1 MNRIVLIWIPLLL
14 LVFASCKP
22 GKKLLRKSKTV
33 TDTTV
38 VDSLATVPQPQI
50 DIFDVKADGHM
61 VIMELPV
68 DTANINNIDTTI
80 ATSSTEYMPPA
91 EVDFTT
97 FKGKAKM
104 NYSGG
109 GMSQDF
115 TANIR
120 MAKDSIIWIHV
131 TAGMGLVNVA
141 RILITPDSFSLLNY
155 LDKTGMKL
163 HISEANQLL
172 PAQVDFKTLQS
183 FIIGEVLQTP
193 YQRVAATQDMGDTWV
208 MDIQGLNT
216 NQVVNYSKADSTI
229 NNLQVLSTNGGFAG
243 VIQFAN
249 YTIISSR
256 KFALN
261 RDININSNNELHHL
275 DMIFNNATFDEVLD
289 FPFAIPDSYSLNK

>member
-22 GKKLLRKSKTV
+22 GKKLLRKSKAGA
-33 TDTTV
+33 DSTV
-38 VDSLATVPQPQI
+38 VDTVAASPQPQI
-50 DIFDVKADGHM
+50 ELFDAAEHNV
-61 VIMELPV
+61 VELPI
-68 DTANINNIDTTI
+68 DTAALAPEDKMSGPSLEALLNNTI
-80 ATSSTEYMPPA
+80 SFS
-91 EVDFTT
+91 T

-249 YTIISSR
+249 YTIVSSR

>member
-22 GKKLLRKSKTV
+22 GKKLARKNNKA

-38 VDSLATVPQPQI
+38 IDTVAAIPQPQI
-50 DIFDVKADGHM
+50 DIFDVNGGHM

-68 DTANINNIDTTI
+68 DTANFNTDTAV
-80 ATSSTEYMPPA
+80 ATPKVEYMTPVEMA
-91 EVDFTT
+91 YTT

-104 NYSGG
+104 TYSGG

-131 TAGMGLVNVA
+131 TAGMGIVNVA
-141 RILITPDSFSLLNY
+141 RILITPDSFSLVNY
-155 LDKTGMKL
+155 LDKSGMKL
-163 HISEANQLL
+163 HISEANRML

-193 YQRVAATQDMGDTWV
+193 YQRITGTRDMGDTWV
-208 MDIQGLNT
+208 IDIQGLNT
-216 NQVVNYSKADSTI
+216 NQLVNYTKTDSTI
-229 NNLQVLSTNGGFAG
+229 NNLQVLSINGGFAG
-243 VIQFAN
+243 VIQFGN
-249 YTIISSR
+249 YTIVSSR

-275 DMIFNNATFDEVLD
+275 DMIFNNASFDEPLD
-289 FPFAIPDSYSLNK
+289 FPFTIPGSYSLNK

>member
-1 MNRIVLIWIPLLL
+1 MSRIVLIWIPLLL

-22 GKKLLRKSKTV
+22 GKKLARKNNKIA
-33 TDTTV
+33 DTTAF
-38 VDSLATVPQPQI
+38 DSIAAVPQPQI
-50 DIFDVKADGHM
+50 DIFDVKADGQM
-61 VIMELPV
+61 IIMELPV
-68 DTANINNIDTTI
+68 DTANIEPGNSPVST
-80 ATSSTEYMPPA
+80 STEYVLPSGIT
-91 EVDFTT
+91 FST

-109 GMSQDF
+109 GMNQDF

-120 MAKDSIIWIHV
+120 MAKDSIIWIHI
-131 TAGMGLVNVA
+131 TAGMGIVNVA
-141 RILITPDSFSLLNY
+141 RILITPDSFSLVNY

-163 HISEANQLL
+163 HISEANRML

-193 YQRVAATQDMGDTWV
+193 YQRITGARDMGDTWV

-216 NQVVNYSKADSTI
+216 NQLVNYTKTDSTI

-243 VIQFAN
+243 VIQFGN
-249 YTIISSR
+249 YTIVSSR
-256 KFALN
+256 KFSLN

-275 DMIFNNATFDEVLD
+275 DMIFNNASFDEPLD
-289 FPFAIPDSYSLNK
+289 FPFTIPGSYSLNK

>member
-22 GKKLLRKSKTV
+22 GKKLARKSKTV

-38 VDSLATVPQPQI
+38 VDTVVVPPAQI
-50 DIFDVKADGHM
+50 ELFDAEKQN
-61 VIMELPV
+61 IPELPG
-68 DTANINNIDTTI
+68 DTTGTEPGVEPPVPSEQPFINNGI
-80 ATSSTEYMPPA
+80 S
-91 EVDFTT
+91 FTT

-104 NYSGG
+104 TYSGS

-120 MAKDSIIWIHV
+120 MAKDSIIWIHI

-155 LDKTGMKL
+155 LDKSGMKL

-193 YQRVAATQDMGDTWV
+193 YQRVAGTSDMGDTWV

-243 VIQFAN
+243 VIQFGN
-249 YTIISSR
+249 YTIVSSR
-256 KFALN
+256 RFALN

-275 DMIFNNATFDEVLD
+275 DMIFNNAGFDEVLD

>member
-1 MNRIVLIWIPLLL
+1 MNRTVLIWIPVVL

-22 GKKLLRKSKTV
+22 VKKLARKNNKT
-33 TDTTV
+33 TDTTA
-38 VDSLATVPQPQI
+38 VDTIAAIPEPKIEL
-50 DIFDVKADGHM
+50 FDVGDHVM
-61 VIMELPV
+61 VLPV
-68 DTANINNIDTTI
+68 DTSNIEPDNTPVG
-80 ATSSTEYMPPA
+80 SSTEYFLPV
-91 EVDFTT
+91 EVAFST

-104 NYSGG
+104 TYSGG

-120 MAKDSIIWIHV
+120 MAKDSIIWIHI

-141 RILITPDSFSLLNY
+141 RILITPDSFSLVNY

-193 YQRVAATQDMGDTWV
+193 YQRVAGTQDMGDTWV
-208 MDIQGLNT
+208 VDIQGLNT
-216 NQVVNYSKADSTI
+216 NQLVNYSKMDSTI

-243 VIQFAN
+243 VIQFDN
-249 YTIISSR
+249 YTLVNSR

-275 DMIFNNATFDEVLD
+275 DMIFNNAGFDETFD
-289 FPFAIPDSYSLNK
+289 FPFTIPDSYSLNK

>member
-1 MNRIVLIWIPLLL
+1 MNKAVLIWVPVLLL
-14 LVFASCKP
+14 AFASCKP
-22 GKKLLRKSKTV
+22 GKKLARKNKAVADSTVADTV
-33 TDTTV
+33 TAV
-38 VDSLATVPQPQI
+38 LQPQI

-68 DTANINNIDTTI
+68 DTANLYVDTAAAAI
-80 ATSSTEYMPPA
+80 PTEYMLPA
-91 EVDFTT
+91 DVPFST

-120 MAKDSIIWIHV
+120 MAKDSIIWIHI

-141 RILITPDSFSLLNY
+141 RILITPDSFSMLNY

-193 YQRVAATQDMGDTWV
+193 YQRVAGTRDMGDTWV

-216 NQVVNYSKADSTI
+216 NQMVNYSKADSSI

-243 VIQFAN
+243 VIQFGN
-249 YTIISSR
+249 YTIVSNR

-275 DMIFNNATFDEVLD
+275 DMVFNNAGFDEALD
-289 FPFAIPDSYSLNK
+289 FPFTIPGSYSLNK

>member
-1 MNRIVLIWIPLLL
+1 MNKIVLISISSLF

-22 GKKLLRKSKTV
+22 GKKLARKSKTV
-33 TDTTV
+33 IDTTV
-38 VDSLATVPQPQI
+38 VDTAVVVPAPQI
-50 DIFDVKADGHM
+50 ELFDAEKQNVP
-61 VIMELPV
+61 ELPG
-68 DTANINNIDTTI
+68 DTTSPEPGI
-80 ATSSTEYMPPA
+80 EPPVPS
-91 EVDFTT
+91 EQPFFNNGISFST

-104 NYSGG
+104 TYSGG
-109 GMSQDF
+109 DMSQDF

-120 MAKDSIIWIHV
+120 MAKDSIIWIHI

-155 LDKTGMKL
+155 LDKSGMKL

-193 YQRVAATQDMGDTWV
+193 YQRVVGTSDMGDTWV

-216 NQVVNYSKADSTI
+216 NQVVNYSKADSSI
-229 NNLQVLSTNGGFAG
+229 NNLQMLSTNGGFAG
-243 VIQFAN
+243 VIQFGN
-249 YTIISSR
+249 YTIVSSR

-275 DMIFNNATFDEVLD
+275 DMIFNNASFDEALD
-289 FPFAIPDSYSLNK
+289 FPFTIPDSYSLNK

>member
-1 MNRIVLIWIPLLL
+1 MNKTLLIWVPALL

-22 GKKLLRKSKTV
+22 GKKLARKGKAV
-33 TDTTV
+33 ADTTV
-38 VDSLATVPQPQI
+38 VDTTVVVPRPQI
-50 DIFDVKADGHM
+50 ELFDAVEQN
-61 VIMELPV
+61 VTELPV
-68 DTANINNIDTTI
+68 DTVASVPEDTI
-80 ATSSTEYMPPA
+80 ASPLLEPLFNNGIM
-91 EVDFTT
+91 FNT

-109 GMSQDF
+109 GMSQEF

-120 MAKDSIIWIHV
+120 MARDSIIWIHI

-141 RILITPDSFSLLNY
+141 RILITPDSFSLVNY

-163 HISEANQLL
+163 HISEANQML
-172 PAQVDFKTLQS
+172 PAEVDFKTLQS

-193 YQRVAATQDMGDTWV
+193 YQRIAGSRDMGDTWV
-208 MDIQGLNT
+208 MDIQGPNT

-249 YTIISSR
+249 YTIVSSR

-275 DMIFNNATFDEVLD
+275 DMIFNNAGFDEPLD
-289 FPFAIPDSYSLNK
+289 FPFTIPDSYSLNK

>member
-22 GKKLLRKSKTV
+22 GKKLARKGNKTA
-33 TDTTV
+33 DTSA

-68 DTANINNIDTTI
+68 DTANLYVDTAAAAI
-80 ATSSTEYMPPA
+80 PTEYMLPA
-91 EVDFTT
+91 EVPFST

-120 MAKDSIIWIHV
+120 MAKDSVIWIHV

-183 FIIGEVLQTP
+183 FIIGEVLRTP
-193 YQRVAATQDMGDTWV
+193 YQRVAATRDMGDTWV

-249 YTIISSR
+249 YTIVSSR
-256 KFALN
+256 RFALN

-275 DMIFNNATFDEVLD
+275 DMIFNNAGFDEALD